1 MTKEIES
8 FEDGL
13 GLIPYGGEILSG
25 VVKVWDF
32 ASSFGQED
40 PQKYENEWLQKQID
54 VLKEYV
60 KDVNQSLNELRARLG
75 HDENMTRLSWLELYT
90 GDTAGMA
97 GDIRFRLSLRPI
109 DADERKILAHQA
121 FGLAAK
127 FLLQDPL
134 TGEMA
139 DIWKWT
145 TLHEVRR
152 FHDDNTAIDLTV
164 DALDADF
171 KVALVLPIY
180 AYVLILCI
188 ATIDLDTGGDWVTV
202 RERYGAELERHI
214 AQTDPTPGVP
224 WSLADQIRARVSC
237 VVEPDNI
244 YADAAGQCVFYFGC
258 KDLMAHTID
267 FKQRPPVS
275 MTVPVRGSNV
285 MCQYPS
291 DSVEA
296 KSAEEEFQD
305 ARGVQLIR
313 TLNQL
318 LTTVYYAGS
327 LRPQFVGQ
335 FVMTPVLPTEFL
347 YGIKKDGSVDWFQQE
362 IVPEGETAAGWNGP
376 LQTRTGWEIYSRIFP
391 AGGNCFYAL
400 TQSGELHWFQHDDF
414 NNGGPG
420 WTGPRELNSGWDVF
434 TSIIPGG
441 NGVLY
446 AVQPDG
452 TLLWYLNA
460 GEDNGSPDWIGGSPV
475 GSGWNV
481 PARVFSVGDG
491 VLYAVAADGSL
502 WWWRHLGFEKGDALW
517 DGPNTVGSGGWQDFR
532 DIFGAYNG
540 VIYAVQPD
548 GVVRQYVHL
557 GWETGDSTWRA
568 PVTAAFNVGSFR
580 QVVALLPN
588 LFRTPH

>member
-1 MTKEIES
+1 MTKETES

-188 ATIDLDTGGDWVTV
+188 ATIDLDTGGDWSPCANAMV
-202 RERYGAELERHI
+202 RNWSATSRR
-214 AQTDPTPGVP
+214 PTRRRAYHGP
-224 WSLADQIRARVSC
+224 WPTRSGLAYLAWWNRTTFTPTLPASVFFISAAR
-237 VVEPDNI
+237 
-244 YADAAGQCVFYFGC
+244 
-258 KDLMAHTID
+258 T
-267 FKQRPPVS
+267 
-275 MTVPVRGSNV
+275 
-285 MCQYPS
+285 
-291 DSVEA
+291 
-296 KSAEEEFQD
+296 
-305 ARGVQLIR
+305 
-313 TLNQL
+313 
-318 LTTVYYAGS
+318 
-327 LRPQFVGQ
+327 
-335 FVMTPVLPTEFL
+335 
-347 YGIKKDGSVDWFQQE
+347 
-362 IVPEGETAAGWNGP
+362 
-376 LQTRTGWEIYSRIFP
+376 
-391 AGGNCFYAL
+391 
-400 TQSGELHWFQHDDF
+400 
-414 NNGGPG
+414 
-420 WTGPRELNSGWDVF
+420 
-434 TSIIPGG
+434 
-441 NGVLY
+441 
-446 AVQPDG
+446 
-452 TLLWYLNA
+452 
-460 GEDNGSPDWIGGSPV
+460 
-475 GSGWNV
+475 
-481 PARVFSVGDG
+481 
-491 VLYAVAADGSL
+491 
-502 WWWRHLGFEKGDALW
+502 
-517 DGPNTVGSGGWQDFR
+517 
-532 DIFGAYNG
+532 
-540 VIYAVQPD
+540 
-548 GVVRQYVHL
+548 
-557 GWETGDSTWRA
+557 
-568 PVTAAFNVGSFR
+568 
-580 QVVALLPN
+580 
-588 LFRTPH
+588 